1 MHDSCVCMMSVCEIY
16 QRIIIKLTV
25 QAFAILGLFFIL
37 FLFSLCVMPLRF
49 LVGMG
54 VGDLIFTSNLH

>member
-1 MHDSCVCMMSVCEIY
+1 MCDSCVCVMSVCEIY
-16 QRIIIKLTV
+16 QRMIIKLTV
-25 QAFAILGLFFIL
+25 QAFAIFCLFFIL

-49 LVGMG
+49 LVG